1 MKSKDVRLF
10 AFAGVILV
18 LLIAETV
25 LAQEST
31 EWKYSAAFY
40 VWMPDIDGT
49 VGALGRN
56 VPVDASFSDLIRN
69 TKFGVMSG
77 IRAKKDRLVISG
89 DFIYVRLESELDL
102 PPVQVNVNPVL
113 IEGDLGYEVAKNVE
127 VYGGARIL
135 SVENT
140 IQIKA
145 PINVEVGATK
155 TWVDPVVGIRLSPQF
170 SDRWSFIVRADI
182 GGFGAG
188 SELTYQVQ
196 GYAVLHLTGKA
207 GLAFGYR
214 LLDIDYTEDGGDQ
227 FVLDMQIKGP
237 SVGFIYKF

>member
-1 MKSKDVRLF
+1 M
-10 AFAGVILV
+10 
-18 LLIAETV
+18 LLIADSV
-25 LAQEST
+25 LAQESS
-31 EWKYSAAFY
+31 EWNYSAAFY

-56 VPVDASFSDLIRN
+56 VPAEASFSDLISN
-69 TKFGVMSG
+69 TKFGVMTG
-77 IRAKKDRLVISG
+77 IRAKKDRFVING
-89 DFIYVRLESELDL
+89 DFIYVRLESKVDL
-102 PPVQVNVNPVL
+102 PPVQVNVNPL
-113 IEGDLGYEVAKNVE
+113 MIEGDLGYEVTKNVE
-127 VYGGARIL
+127 IYGGARIL

-140 IQIKA
+140 IQLKA
-145 PINVEVGATK
+145 PINLEVAATK
-155 TWVDPVVGIRLSPQF
+155 TWVDPVIGIRLSPQF

-182 GGFGAG
+182 GGFEAG

-196 GYAVLHLTGKA
+196 GYAVLHLTEKA

-214 LLDIDYTEDGGDQ
+214 LLDIDYAENGGDQ